1 MRKLVVLLWMIVL
14 TMGVSAQQFS
24 WPPRTY
30 PMSVPCNASV
40 EVSYYLG
47 APKVT
52 CIGKGNGG
60 YKFRISGVGKHDL
73 ASTNMD
79 MFYIV
84 PNSRIV
90 TAGSYFFPQIT
101 EGQKYSLEVVS
112 AFSGYTPSGFKG
124 FFIHDKWLTVP
135 KESTSNDESVKV
147 QDDSGTKLTPEQM
160 TRWKGE
166 GLYGNVKN
174 VTYDNGKSLTFN
186 SNGNIISY
194 REGDYASSY
203 IYTSPK
209 QYTNDDGSVKYDIV
223 FTDSTRKEF
232 DKEPCGP
239 TDEFTFDSRCRVIKY
254 SYFECHGYTRKYFY
268 KDIYK
273 HPFKMTSEYFEETG
287 EGITTDIFEY
297 LSVDTHGNW
306 TKRKVTS
313 TTITTE
319 YSGLDDGKNI
329 VTNSA
334 PETSFETRT
343 ITYYP
348 ETTDASA
355 TTASS
360 GSAATGPS
368 RYPAYVGGQAAMKK
382 FFADNA
388 NPRKPAIATAGY
400 GEVIVQFTVTESGEI
415 ENADWKGR
423 VLVSIDQEALRLVNM
438 MPKWNPGLINGQPTK
453 MKVQVGL
460 RFFPNQEFRYIK
472 TIF

>member
-14 TMGVSAQQFS
+14 TMGLSAQQFS

-47 APKVT
+47 TPKVT

-73 ASTNMD
+73 TSTNMD

-84 PNSRIV
+84 PNNRIV

-101 EGQKYSLEVVS
+101 EGQKYSFEIVS

-135 KESTSNDESVKV
+135 KESV
-147 QDDSGTKLTPEQM
+147 
-160 TRWKGE
+160 
-166 GLYGNVKN
+166 
-174 VTYDNGKSLTFN
+174 
-186 SNGNIISY
+186 
-194 REGDYASSY
+194 
-203 IYTSPK
+203 
-209 QYTNDDGSVKYDIV
+209 
-223 FTDSTRKEF
+223 
-232 DKEPCGP
+232 
-239 TDEFTFDSRCRVIKY
+239 
-254 SYFECHGYTRKYFY
+254 
-268 KDIYK
+268 
-273 HPFKMTSEYFEETG
+273 
-287 EGITTDIFEY
+287 
-297 LSVDTHGNW
+297 
-306 TKRKVTS
+306 
-313 TTITTE
+313 
-319 YSGLDDGKNI
+319 
-329 VTNSA
+329 
-334 PETSFETRT
+334 
-343 ITYYP
+343 P
-348 ETTDASA
+348 ETTD
-355 TTASS
+355 TTTTSPAP
-360 GSAATGPS
+360 AATGPS
-368 RYPAYVGGQAAMKK
+368 RYPAYVGGQTAMKK

-400 GEVIVQFTVTESGEI
+400 GEVIVQFTVTETGEI

-423 VLVSIDQEALRLVNM
+423 VSVSMDEEALRLVNM